1 MNYSALIAYSSAAF
15 SHPAF
20 SHPKYI
26 HGADDPS
33 QVEWFQAFRRVVGEA
48 RLTSHEITST
58 LALLSSSIT
67 NGQPLPPYLVA
78 PQAYRLSK
86 RMEAID
92 QDILSLKHIAEPG
105 YAAFAVLQISTS
117 CITMDLEK
125 LLK

>member
-1 MNYSALIAYSSAAF
+1 MNYSALIAYSSSAF
-15 SHPAF
+15 A
-20 SHPKYI
+20 HPKYT
-26 HGADDPS
+26 ADTTDHS
-33 QVEWFQAFRRVVGEA
+33 QVQWFQDFRRVVDEA
-48 RLTSHEITST
+48 HLTSHEITST

-92 QDILSLKHIAEPG
+92 RDILSMRHVAEPG

-117 CITMDLEK
+117 CISMDLEK
-125 LLK
+125 LLR